1 MGIIKV
7 AICDD
12 DQYMCEKVHDFLKL
26 FFSRQHITVLYYF
39 FADGMYLLESDE
51 IFDIVIFIA
60 LFLTLDL
67 WANHPPVAGSPP
79 HVPYASPEF
88 SLARFPAGFPSR
100 MGRD

>member
-51 IFDIVIFIA
+51 IFDISVIDYIDVIKYNVGDEI
-60 LFLTLDL
+60 TLEYQEGKKT
-67 WANHPPVAGSPP
+67 NTVINIK
-79 HVPYASPEF
+79 
-88 SLARFPAGFPSR
+88 
-100 MGRD
+100 

>member
-39 FADGMYLLESDE
+39 FADGMYLLESDCH
-51 IFDIVIFIA
+51 FR
-60 LFLTLDL
+60 
-67 WANHPPVAGSPP
+67 
-79 HVPYASPEF
+79 Y
-88 SLARFPAGFPSR
+88 
-100 MGRD
+100 